1 MKKKQMLLNLL
12 LVLLIF
18 LLGICIYNI
27 FKLYRDNKSTSKTI
41 RNIEN
46 KIVIPK
52 IDPSDAN
59 IIQQEDK
66 LQLENDFS
74 KLSKINSDTVA
85 WITIE
90 KTNIN
95 YPIVQTTTN
104 NYYLNHSF
112 DKSLNVNGWIFLN
125 TLNASDFSDKNTIV
139 FGHNTNGSTMFSQLK
154 EIYNGKYGNEIKIYI
169 YLRDIVYRYD
179 TFSVFLTDENDEN
192 PLDKFIDYEKIL
204 EYQKQSK
211 VKFNVSVNE
220 NEDILTLSTCYN
232 TTDQKVILMAKRQN

>member
-1 MKKKQMLLNLL
+1 MKKKQILLNLL

-27 FKLYRDNKSTSKTI
+27 FKLYRDNNSTSKII

-46 KIVIPK
+46 KVVIPK
-52 IDPSDAN
+52 IDPSDAS

-66 LQLENDFS
+66 LELENDFS

-104 NYYLNHSF
+104 SYYLNHSF

-125 TLNASDFSDKNTIV
+125 TLNAGDFSDKNTIV

-154 EIYNGKYGNEIKIYI
+154 GIYNGKYGNEIKIYI

-232 TTDQKVILMAKRQN
+232 TTNQKVILMAKRLN